1 MISFSDNFSENNYFN
16 VNEKEEEQNCFVFFE
31 ESNRNFF
38 PNLYE
43 SNLVEDNHLSE
54 PLNLEERFEPNKLPF
69 QDYQEFNLGK
79 TVNTEQTSNHLLNQ
93 KREREKEEYDEDDN
107 NNDNDS
113 DKDWYF
119 IEQKTEN
126 KEVENNE
133 EEEKEEIV
141 QKEEKLEEEIIVEK
155 KKKSKKYIKKRES
168 SDKQTGRRKK
178 GVIYEEDPEHD
189 KFKPDNIMRKIKTFI
204 FKYILEILN
213 NSLKISSSRF
223 YPLNTELNENLKK
236 DFNEK
241 LLDRTIY
248 DIFMNTSLNK
258 RYKCSNEPNKK
269 LIEKIYKDYSQTETK
284 DILEM
289 KYSEVLDYIRS
300 KDMEYFLDKIKGKEK
315 KNKNAFIDY
324 YMKNVKELLINY
336 EDWFNKKLGRNVTK
350 KQKTQKL

>member
-38 PNLYE
+38 PSLYE

-126 KEVENNE
+126 IEVENNE
-133 EEEKEEIV
+133 EEEGIV

-248 DIFMNTSLNK
+248 DI
-258 RYKCSNEPNKK
+258 
-269 LIEKIYKDYSQTETK
+269 I
-284 DILEM
+284 
-289 KYSEVLDYIRS
+289 
-300 KDMEYFLDKIKGKEK
+300 
-315 KNKNAFIDY
+315 
-324 YMKNVKELLINY
+324 
-336 EDWFNKKLGRNVTK
+336 
-350 KQKTQKL
+350 

>member
-119 IEQKTEN
+119 IEPKTEN
-126 KEVENNE
+126 IEVENNE
-133 EEEKEEIV
+133 EEEEEIV

-315 KNKNAFIDY
+315 KNKNVFIDY

-336 EDWFNKKLGRNVTK
+336 ENWFNKKLGRNVTK

>member
-16 VNEKEEEQNCFVFFE
+16 VNEKEDDQNYFVFFE
-31 ESNRNFF
+31 ESNRNDF

-43 SNLVEDNHLSE
+43 SNLGEDNHILE

-119 IEQKTEN
+119 IGQKTEN
-126 KEVENNE
+126 IEVENNE
-133 EEEKEEIV
+133 EEEEEIV

-155 KKKSKKYIKKRES
+155 KKKSKKYIKKKES

-189 KFKPDNIMRKIKTFI
+189 KFKPDNIIRKIKTFI

-350 KQKTQKL
+350 KQKSQKL

>member
-38 PNLYE
+38 PSLYE

-126 KEVENNE
+126 IEVENNE
-133 EEEKEEIV
+133 EEEEEIV

-189 KFKPDNIMRKIKTFI
+189 KFKSDNIMRKIKTFI